1 MRKGNNY
8 RGGRTNSDV
17 QRVLSHI
24 IMNELKDPR
33 IDPVRTSITKLEV
46 TKDLKYCK
54 VYISVLGDDEKKK
67 DAIAGLDSAKG
78 YIRRTLAGTLNLRN
92 TPELQFTLDNSIE
105 YGVEMAKKIDDIL
118 GTSSEDIADDESDDY
133 SDEAEEFD
141 EDDNTSVEDSE
152 NDERD
157 YEEE

>member
-54 VYISVLGDDEKKK
+54 VYISVLGDDDRKK
-67 DAIAGLDSAKG
+67 DTVAGLDSAKG
-78 YIRRTLAGTLNLRN
+78 FIRKTLAASLNLRN

-118 GTSSEDIADDESDDY
+118 GNTTDV
-133 SDEAEEFD
+133 EE
-141 EDDNTSVEDSE
+141 
-152 NDERD
+152 
-157 YEEE
+157 

>member
-54 VYISVLGDDEKKK
+54 VYISVLGDDERKK

-92 TPELQFTLDNSIE
+92 TPELLFTLDNSIE

-118 GTSSEDIADDESDDY
+118 GTTPDEDEDLSDDIPEDDE
-133 SDEAEEFD
+133 
-141 EDDNTSVEDSE
+141 
-152 NDERD
+152 
-157 YEEE
+157 

>member
-24 IMNELKDPR
+24 TMYDLKDPR
-33 IDPVRTSITKLEV
+33 IDPVRTTITKLEV

-54 VYISVLGDDEKKK
+54 VYISVLGDSDRKNDCLK
-67 DAIAGLDSAKG
+67 GLESAKG
-78 YIRRTLAGTLNLRN
+78 FIRRELAAKLNLRN
-92 TPELQFTLDNSIE
+92 TPELTFTLDNSIE

-118 GTSSEDIADDESDDY
+118 GSSEDSEEAEAESDVEDDEA
-133 SDEAEEFD
+133 DEEKEEM
-141 EDDNTSVEDSE
+141 SDSE
-152 NDERD
+152 
-157 YEEE
+157 EE

>member
-24 IMNELKDPR
+24 IMYDLKDPR
-33 IDPVRTSITKLEV
+33 IDPVRTTITKLEV

-54 VYISVLGDDEKKK
+54 VYISVLGDNDRKNDCIK
-67 DAIAGLDSAKG
+67 GLESAKG
-78 YIRRTLAGTLNLRN
+78 FIRRELAAKLNLRN
-92 TPELQFTLDNSIE
+92 TPELTFTLDNSIE

-118 GTSSEDIADDESDDY
+118 GSSEDSEEAEAESDVEDDEADDEK
-133 SDEAEEFD
+133 EEM
-141 EDDNTSVEDSE
+141 SDSE
-152 NDERD
+152 
-157 YEEE
+157 EE

>member
-8 RGGRTNSDV
+8 KGGRTNSDV

-78 YIRRTLAGTLNLRN
+78 YIRRTLAGSLNLRN

-118 GTSSEDIADDESDDY
+118 GTSSEDEADADDAADDEIL
-133 SDEAEEFD
+133 D
-141 EDDNTSVEDSE
+141 EDAEDNY
-152 NDERD
+152 RD

>member
-33 IDPVRTSITKLEV
+33 IDPVRTPITKLEV

-54 VYISVLGDDEKKK
+54 VYISVLGDDDRKK
-67 DAIAGLDSAKG
+67 DTVAGLDSAKG
-78 YIRRTLAGTLNLRN
+78 FIRKTLAASLNLRN

-118 GTSSEDIADDESDDY
+118 GNTTDV
-133 SDEAEEFD
+133 EE
-141 EDDNTSVEDSE
+141 
-152 NDERD
+152 
-157 YEEE
+157 

>member
-54 VYISVLGDDEKKK
+54 VYISVLGDDDRKK
-67 DAIAGLDSAKG
+67 DTVAGLDSAKG
-78 YIRRTLAGTLNLRN
+78 YIRKTLAASLNLRN

-118 GTSSEDIADDESDDY
+118 GNTTDV
-133 SDEAEEFD
+133 EE
-141 EDDNTSVEDSE
+141 
-152 NDERD
+152 
-157 YEEE
+157 

>member
-8 RGGRTNSDV
+8 KGGRTNSDV

-78 YIRRTLAGTLNLRN
+78 YIRRTLAGSLNLRN

-118 GTSSEDIADDESDDY
+118 GTSSEDEADADDAADDEIL
-133 SDEAEEFD
+133 D
-141 EDDNTSVEDSE
+141 EDAEDND
-152 NDERD
+152 RD

>member
-24 IMNELKDPR
+24 IMYELKDPR
-33 IDPVRTSITKLEV
+33 IDPVRTTITKLEV

-54 VYISVLGDDEKKK
+54 VYISVLGDSDRKNDCIK
-67 DAIAGLDSAKG
+67 GLESAKG
-78 YIRRTLAGTLNLRN
+78 YIRRELAAKLNLRN
-92 TPELQFTLDNSIE
+92 TPELMFTLDNSIE

-118 GTSSEDIADDESDDY
+118 GSSEVDESEDELGE
-133 SDEAEEFD
+133 EAEEFD
-141 EDDNTSVEDSE
+141 DQDDLDEETSDSE
-152 NDERD
+152 
-157 YEEE
+157 EE

>member
-8 RGGRTNSDV
+8 KGGRTNSDV

-33 IDPVRTSITKLEV
+33 INPVRTSITKLEV

-54 VYISVLGDDEKKK
+54 VYISVFGDDEKKK

-78 YIRRTLAGTLNLRN
+78 YIRRTLAGSLNLRN

-118 GTSSEDIADDESDDY
+118 GTSSEDEADADDAADDEIL
-133 SDEAEEFD
+133 D
-141 EDDNTSVEDSE
+141 EDAEDND
-152 NDERD
+152 RD

>member
-8 RGGRTNSDV
+8 KGGRTNSDV

-54 VYISVLGDDEKKK
+54 VYISVLGDNEKKK

-118 GTSSEDIADDESDDY
+118 GTSSEDEADADDADD
-133 SDEAEEFD
+133 DIND
-141 EDDNTSVEDSE
+141 EDAE
-152 NDERD
+152 NDDRD